1 MFVRGLVAKVRGV
14 GGVTEES
21 SVLTQRPEGQCRRPR
36 PATVLVDVL
45 GGNDGYGVV
54 RGDNV
59 SQICWTCMGNT
70 KGVLLSLNHETE
82 RDVPGLFKGAPGFSM
97 ELIV

>member
-1 MFVRGLVAKVRGV
+1 
-14 GGVTEES
+14 
-21 SVLTQRPEGQCRRPR
+21 
-36 PATVLVDVL
+36 
-45 GGNDGYGVV
+45 
-54 RGDNV
+54 
-59 SQICWTCMGNT
+59 MGNT